1 MSPRTRLTTRAAFVE
16 PAHSLMYDPGALLP
30 SPVDRAEAETLVA
43 AVAPLLI
50 EPLNAEQQEALRCS
64 FSARASLLWGPP
76 GTGKTTVLAAT
87 VVAWLERADLAGQ
100 PMCIGVGS
108 SNWNAIDHL
117 LEEIADL
124 LDRRH
129 EIVGEYTQPPRLTR
143 LRSDYGDPP
152 TDTRLEDITR
162 YSDAAQVL
170 AASLENPVQSLVV
183 GGTWQQLSKLAG
195 RRAPDGR
202 TPVARWFD
210 LVILDE
216 ASQVRVASAAAYFL
230 LLKEHGHALLA
241 GDHKQLG
248 PIYAFEVQ
256 DTAGGLF
263 DCAFTYM
270 DQTLGVTKTK
280 LVQNYRTNLEIADW
294 PKERFYEGTYEAVSP
309 RQRLSIT
316 LPPASPEGWPE
327 SLPWSDAWLQILDPA
342 LPVAVV
348 TYPAGTFTV
357 SNPFEAQ
364 LVAAIATLYRLAL
377 GDGAPADA
385 IFWRSQVGIVTPH
398 RGQVSQ
404 IRNLLKA
411 PGNPFV
417 GGAPAVDTVD
427 RFQGQQRAMV
437 LSSYGVAD
445 RDFVRAE
452 EKFILDP
459 RRFNVTLTRAR
470 AKFVMV
476 ISDAL
481 VQHLAADADVARNAA
496 HLQLFVQDY
505 CGSEDQILTVP
516 YYMGGTVRE
525 MPCRLRGRRSLR
537 AAAE

>member
-1 MSPRTRLTTRAAFVE
+1 MTPRVRLGARPPFVDPAQSFMYAPGTLPQPEESPTAVETVLAA
-16 PAHSLMYDPGALLP
+16 A
-30 SPVDRAEAETLVA
+30 
-43 AVAPLLI
+43 APLL
-50 EPLNAEQQEALRCS
+50 EQPLNAEQADALRLS
-64 FSARASLLWGPP
+64 FEGRASLLWGPP

-87 VVAWLERADLAGQ
+87 VLAWLERAQLEGR
-100 PMCIGVGS
+100 PVCVGVGS

-124 LDRRH
+124 IERRR
-129 EIVGEYTQPPRLTR
+129 EIAGEFNPLVRLAR

-152 TDTRLEDITR
+152 SDTRLEDVTR
-162 YSDAAQVL
+162 YSDAAQTL
-170 AASLENPVQSLVV
+170 AAALESPLQSIVV

-195 RRAPDGR
+195 RRSQDRR
-202 TPVARWFD
+202 TPAARWFN
-210 LVILDE
+210 LVIIDE

-230 LLKEHGHALLA
+230 LLKENGHVVLA
-241 GDHKQLG
+241 GDDRQLG

-270 DQTLGVTKTK
+270 DHTLGVTKTK

-309 RQRLSIT
+309 RQRLTVT
-316 LPPASPEGWPE
+316 LPQDAPDGWPQT
-327 SLPWSDAWLQILDPA
+327 LPWSNAWLEILDPT

-377 GDGAPADA
+377 GGAAPADP
-385 IFWRSQVGIVTPH
+385 IFWRSEVGIVTPH

-411 PGNPFV
+411 QGSPFQA
-417 GGAPAVDTVD
+417 GTPAVDTVD
-427 RFQGQQRAMV
+427 RFQGQQRSMV

-481 VQHLAADADVARNAA
+481 VQHLAADADVARHAA

-505 CGSEDQILTVP
+505 CGSVDSALSVP
-516 YYMGGTVRE
+516 YFSGGTVRE
-525 MPCRLRGRRSLR
+525 MRCRLRGRR
-537 AAAE
+537 